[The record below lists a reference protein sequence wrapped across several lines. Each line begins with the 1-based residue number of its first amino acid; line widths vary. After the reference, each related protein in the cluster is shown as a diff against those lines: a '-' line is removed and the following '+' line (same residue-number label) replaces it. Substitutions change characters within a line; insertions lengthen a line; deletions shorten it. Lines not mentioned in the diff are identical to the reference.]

1 MTLDAKVAYYREMVR
16 RHGAEH
22 VLRFLLVSLE
32 QVKRELANAAR
43 ALP

>member
-1 MTLDAKVAYYREMVR
+1 MTLEQKVAYYRGLVA
-16 RHGAEH
+16 RHGADH